1 MSEEKLDKEGLKK
14 VWLKIWS
21 LLKVVVGDV
30 DVEGKGDL
38 QTQIDDMENKVKDC
52 FRNASDGKK
61 LIADA
66 ITGKGV
72 STSALDTFAT
82 MAENI
87 SNIKETD
94 DSINEESLNYKTG
107 YNAGV
112 ASAKV
117 GTAVAGNVLDGKTF
131 TNAED
136 VGAAGTMANRAA
148 VTVDAK
154 TVTQDANYTYLGMTE
169 GYYNANS
176 KVRTPNS
183 NLYDGIYTACVSAG
197 STPSSKTPG
206 GIVNAIGIVAS
217 KGKNHRITVE
227 KYADKEASAGFVGR
241 QTVSTER
248 SGSGSANHGY
258 HSAPMRFSWNVA
270 DDGTITCSASFGGY
284 GSVAVYF
291 TIQPV

>member
-30 DVEGKGDL
+30 DVEGKGNL

-148 VTVDAK
+148 VTVDAE

-176 KVRTPNS
+176 KVRTLNS
-183 NLYDGIYTACVSAG
+183 NILTTGSATVSVDWSARKRSISYKTGVTGYKHGLAQVSAPILVDKDYNAANIG
-197 STPSSKTPG
+197 IGMDVNVSPTT
-206 GIVNAIGIVAS
+206 GIVNIVVNDSGTGALF
-217 KGKNHRITVE
+217 
-227 KYADKEASAGFVGR
+227 GF
-241 QTVSTER
+241 
-248 SGSGSANHGY
+248 H
-258 HSAPMRFSWNVA
+258 
-270 DDGTITCSASFGGY
+270 GTIIIKWIFWN
-284 GSVAVYF
+284 
-291 TIQPV
+291 